1 MNQKR
6 IKLRKKKQR
15 EKLLKNIGSAGK
27 NSKKRSKTTHVEFIC
42 RICKVTENI
51 PRDVVEQ
58 LDFMDGGDPMDP
70 PRFRC
75 EQCAGAMVPVY
86 YQGLQGITYDNRD
99 LK

>member
-1 MNQKR
+1 M
-6 IKLRKKKQR
+6 
-15 EKLLKNIGSAGK
+15 
-27 NSKKRSKTTHVEFIC
+27 
-42 RICKVTENI
+42 TENI

-75 EQCAGAMVPVY
+75 EQCAGEMVPVY
-86 YQGLQGITYDNRD
+86 YQSLQGITYDNRN

>member
-1 MNQKR
+1 MK
-6 IKLRKKKQR
+6 
-15 EKLLKNIGSAGK
+15 
-27 NSKKRSKTTHVEFIC
+27 
-42 RICKVTENI
+42 ENI

-75 EQCAGAMVPVY
+75 EQCAGAMVPIY